1 MRDSFAP
8 HADPSVCATL
18 AVRDRGVASPL
29 GGDRVIGSKLKHY
42 TILDRLG
49 AGGMGV
55 VYRGRDERL
64 DRDVAIKVLPPA
76 ALHDPAARKRFH
88 HEALALSRLNH
99 PSIETVYDFDTQ
111 DGVDF
116 LVLEFVPGETLAA
129 RLKRGPATEREAAD
143 LGAQIAHALEEAHER
158 GVLHRDLK
166 PGNIVVTPKG
176 RVKVLDFGL
185 AKLLKRTADVTESLG
200 LTQAGGTVGTLAYM
214 APEQLL
220 GEASDARA
228 DLYSLGVMLY
238 ELLAGRRPF
247 EAALAT
253 RLTNEILHAPVTPIR
268 SLRAEISPRMEA
280 VVLRCMERDPGR
292 RYQTAREVLGEL
304 ASIAAGA
311 PSVGPEPAAGPD
323 APTRRITSIAVLP
336 LENFSGNPEEEYFA
350 DGMTEEL
357 IATLAQV
364 RALRIISRTSVMR
377 YKRAQRPLAE
387 IARELNVDAI
397 VEGSVRRAGERVR
410 ITAQLLDAESE
421 RHLWARTYER
431 DLKDVLGLQGEVAEA
446 IVREIRVSVTPQE
459 ESRLKR
465 PRAVNPQAYEAY
477 LKGRFYWEKR
487 TEESFAR
494 GLEHFEEA
502 TRHDPGYALAHV
514 GIADTYNLLGYYT
527 HVRPADAFPRAK
539 ASARRALEI
548 DPACAEA
555 RASLAYAILYYD
567 WDFAGAEREFR
578 AAIELNRHYLIAH
591 LWRANVLLVTK
602 QPEEALIEF
611 QTARS
616 LDPLSMIS
624 NTATGWTYYYN
635 DRYEEAVVQLR
646 RTLDLDPTF
655 LQAHHWL
662 GLTYAQLGKGEEA
675 ISEFERCLKIGGRT
689 PMAVAGLAYGNAR
702 AGRAEEARA
711 LLRELDAMALERYVS
726 PYYRAQIHAGLGDRE
741 AGLDALYG
749 ALEDRAHWLAFIAI
763 DPGLNPLRGT
773 PRFDDVVR
781 RVGLS
786 V

>member
-1 MRDSFAP
+1 M
-8 HADPSVCATL
+8 
-18 AVRDRGVASPL
+18 
-29 GGDRVIGSKLKHY
+29 IGSKLKHY
-42 TILDRLG
+42 TILERLG

-64 DRDVAIKVLPPA
+64 DREVAIKVLPPA

-99 PSIETVYDFDTQ
+99 PSIETVYDFDAQ

-116 LVLEFVPGETLAA
+116 LVLEFVPGETLAV
-129 RLKRGPATEREAAD
+129 RLKCGPATEREAAD

-185 AKLLKRTADVTESLG
+185 AKLLKHTGDATESMG

-228 DLYSLGVMLY
+228 DLYSLGVVLY

-247 EAALAT
+247 EATLAT

-268 SLRAEISPRMEA
+268 SLRSEISPRMEA

-311 PSVGPEPAAGPD
+311 PSAGPEPTAEPD
-323 APTRRITSIAVLP
+323 APARRITSIAVLP
-336 LENFSGNPEEEYFA
+336 LENLSGNPEEEYFA

-410 ITAQLLDAESE
+410 ITAQLVDAESD
-421 RHLWARTYER
+421 RHLWARSYEG

-459 ESRLKR
+459 ESQLKR
-465 PRAVNPQAYEAY
+465 TRAVNPQAYEAY

-502 TRHDPGYALAHV
+502 IRHDRGYALAHV
-514 GIADTYNLLGYYT
+514 GIADTHNLLGYYT
-527 HVRPADAFPRAK
+527 HVRPADAFPKAK

-567 WDFAGAEREFR
+567 WDFAGADREFR
-578 AAIELNRHYLIAH
+578 AAIELNRHYLVAH

-611 QTARS
+611 QAARS

-655 LQAHHWL
+655 LQAHYWL
-662 GLTYAQLGKGEEA
+662 GLTYAQLGRGEES
-675 ISEFERCLKIGGRT
+675 ISEFERCLTIGGRT
-689 PMAVAGLAYGNAR
+689 PMGVAGLAYGNAR
-702 AGRAEEARA
+702 AGRAEEARS
-711 LLRELDAMALERYVS
+711 LLRELDEMARERYVS
-726 PYYRAQIHAGLGDRE
+726 PYYRAQIHAGLGDRD
-741 AGLDALYG
+741 AGLDALYA
-749 ALEDRAHWLAFIAI
+749 ALEDRAHWLAFVAI

-781 RVGLS
+781 RVGLP